1 MATGFPEAACSA
13 SIVREADELSSSLK
27 ESGRDQGELWVLL
40 TLPSPPQHTHR
51 SGGEREI
58 VSWLTCGNQRLTFR
72 SLFLLSTFMWV
83 LGVSSGPKACMAS
96 SVICESPCWPS
107 VTFLGGEEKCKQF
120 PHMQAHQSSPQHGF
134 PYLKPGE
141 GVQLFGPCHL
151 GLGDSLGAGIILF
164 YLKSNRILSS
174 ILSPF
179 QCFYENLSK
188 DQ

>member
-13 SIVREADELSSSLK
+13 SIVRGADELSNSLK

-40 TLPSPPQHTHR
+40 TLPSPPHTGQ
-51 SGGEREI
+51 GGEIEF
-58 VSWLTCGNQRLTFR
+58 VSWLTYGNQRLTLR

-96 SVICESPCWPS
+96 SVICESRCWPS

-120 PHMQAHQSSPQHGF
+120 PQMRAHQSSPQHGF

-151 GLGDSLGAGIILF
+151 GLDDSLWAAIILF

-179 QCFYENLSK
+179 QCFCENLSK